1 VVVVKEVVVVVLSKM
16 NGVMRELQQQV
27 ARKTSVASPTV
38 VEDQLEPQLSNPTKE
53 RVKGPMGRR
62 LPSKKVQGTTNKAIN
77 EEEEK
82 EVTAALREFRT
93 AAKRVREARDLD
105 EAEEKKYG
113 AEEKKYEAEEK
124 KYGAEEKKYEAE
136 EKKDE
141 VSSCDMSRQGVVD
154 PADFD
159 RAWFFRV
166 PSFSCHTTTGKRPKS
181 ETIDTICENNNMST
195 NNNNNN
201 NNRDSVV
208 VPNSTNSEGELESKE
223 PEPGSREGSS
233 DVSEGSGKK
242 RRFWKSREFN
252 CNIL

>member
-1 VVVVKEVVVVVLSKM
+1 
-16 NGVMRELQQQV
+16 
-27 ARKTSVASPTV
+27 
-38 VEDQLEPQLSNPTKE
+38 
-53 RVKGPMGRR
+53 MGRR
-62 LPSKKVQGTTNKAIN
+62 LPTKKVQATTNKAIN

-82 EVTAALREFRT
+82 VTAALREFRT

-105 EAEEKKYG
+105 EV
-113 AEEKKYEAEEK
+113 
-124 KYGAEEKKYEAE
+124 E

-141 VSSCDMSRQGVVD
+141 VGSCDMSRQGVVD

-166 PSFSCHTTTGKRPKS
+166 PSFSCHTTAGKRPKS
-181 ETIDTICENNNMST
+181 ETIDIICENNNMST
-195 NNNNNN
+195 NNNNN

-233 DVSEGSGKK
+233 DASEGSGKK

>member
-1 VVVVKEVVVVVLSKM
+1 VLVVKEVVVVVLSKM
-16 NGVMRELQQQV
+16 NGVMKELQQQV
-27 ARKTSVASPTV
+27 ARKTSVGSPTA

-62 LPSKKVQGTTNKAIN
+62 LPSKKVQGTTKEAIN
-77 EEEEK
+77 EEEEM
-82 EVTAALREFRT
+82 TAALREFRT

-105 EAEEKKYG
+105 EAEQEKKYG
-113 AEEKKYEAEEK
+113 AEEKKY
-124 KYGAEEKKYEAE
+124 GAE

-166 PSFSCHTTTGKRPKS
+166 PSFSCHTTAGKRPKS
-181 ETIDTICENNNMST
+181 ETIDIICENNNMST
-195 NNNNNN
+195 NNNN

>member
-1 VVVVKEVVVVVLSKM
+1 
-16 NGVMRELQQQV
+16 
-27 ARKTSVASPTV
+27 
-38 VEDQLEPQLSNPTKE
+38 
-53 RVKGPMGRR
+53 MGRR
-62 LPSKKVQGTTNKAIN
+62 LPTKKVQGATNKAIN

-105 EAEEKKYG
+105 
-113 AEEKKYEAEEK
+113 EAEEK

-166 PSFSCHTTTGKRPKS
+166 PSFSCHTTAGKRPKS
-181 ETIDTICENNNMST
+181 ETIDIICENNNMST

-201 NNRDSVV
+201 
-208 VPNSTNSEGELESKE
+208 
-223 PEPGSREGSS
+223 
-233 DVSEGSGKK
+233 
-242 RRFWKSREFN
+242 
-252 CNIL
+252 

>member
-1 VVVVKEVVVVVLSKM
+1 MFYFTVLICFSA
-16 NGVMRELQQQV
+16 Q
-27 ARKTSVASPTV
+27 A

-53 RVKGPMGRR
+53 RVKGLMGRR

-77 EEEEK
+77 EEEEGEK

-105 EAEEKKYG
+105 EVEEEKKD
-113 AEEKKYEAEEK
+113 EAV
-124 KYGAEEKKYEAE
+124 

-166 PSFSCHTTTGKRPKS
+166 PSFSCHTTAGKRPKS

-195 NNNNNN
+195 NNNN

-233 DVSEGSGKK
+233 DASEGSGKK

>member
-1 VVVVKEVVVVVLSKM
+1 ME
-16 NGVMRELQQQV
+16 N
-27 ARKTSVASPTV
+27 
-38 VEDQLEPQLSNPTKE
+38 QLEPQLSNPTKE

-105 EAEEKKYG
+105 EV
-113 AEEKKYEAEEK
+113 
-124 KYGAEEKKYEAE
+124 E

-166 PSFSCHTTTGKRPKS
+166 PSFSCHTTAGKRPKS
-181 ETIDTICENNNMST
+181 ETIDIICENNNMST

-201 NNRDSVV
+201 NNNNRGSVV
-208 VPNSTNSEGELESKE
+208 VPNSTNSEGELECKE

>member
-1 VVVVKEVVVVVLSKM
+1 MFHFTVLICCSA
-16 NGVMRELQQQV
+16 Q
-27 ARKTSVASPTV
+27 A

-82 EVTAALREFRT
+82 VTAVLREFRT

-105 EAEEKKYG
+105 EAEQEKKD
-113 AEEKKYEAEEK
+113 EV
-124 KYGAEEKKYEAE
+124 E

-141 VSSCDMSRQGVVD
+141 VSSCDMSRQGIVD

-166 PSFSCHTTTGKRPKS
+166 PSFSCHTTAGKRPKS
-181 ETIDTICENNNMST
+181 EAIDTICENNNMST
-195 NNNNNN
+195 NNN

-208 VPNSTNSEGELESKE
+208 VPNSTNSEGEPESKE

-233 DVSEGSGKK
+233 DASEGSGKK

>member
-1 VVVVKEVVVVVLSKM
+1 MLLIYLNIYVIYVNICCSS
-16 NGVMRELQQQV
+16 Q
-27 ARKTSVASPTV
+27 A

-62 LPSKKVQGTTNKAIN
+62 LPTKKVQGTTKETIN

-93 AAKRVREARDLD
+93 AAKRVREARDFD
-105 EAEEKKYG
+105 
-113 AEEKKYEAEEK
+113 
-124 KYGAEEKKYEAE
+124 EAE

-166 PSFSCHTTTGKRPKS
+166 PSFSCHTTAGKRPKS
-181 ETIDTICENNNMST
+181 ETIDIICENNNMST
-195 NNNNNN
+195 NNNNN

>member
-1 VVVVKEVVVVVLSKM
+1 MPLEGSLFYFTVLIC
-16 NGVMRELQQQV
+16 
-27 ARKTSVASPTV
+27 SPAQA
-38 VEDQLEPQLSNPTKE
+38 VENQLEPQLSNPTKE

-62 LPSKKVQGTTNKAIN
+62 LPSKKVQVTTNKAIN

-82 EVTAALREFRT
+82 EQVTAALREFRT

-105 EAEEKKYG
+105 EV
-113 AEEKKYEAEEK
+113 
-124 KYGAEEKKYEAE
+124 EEKKYEAE

-154 PADFD
+154 SADFD

-181 ETIDTICENNNMST
+181 ETIDIICENNNMST
-195 NNNNNN
+195 NNNN

-208 VPNSTNSEGELESKE
+208 VPNSTNSEGELEGKE

-233 DVSEGSGKK
+233 DASEGSGKK

>member
-1 VVVVKEVVVVVLSKM
+1 VLVVKEVVVVVLSKM
-16 NGVMRELQQQV
+16 NGVMKELQQQV
-27 ARKTSVASPTV
+27 ARKTSVASPTA
-38 VEDQLEPQLSNPTKE
+38 VENQLEPQLSNPTKE
-53 RVKGPMGRR
+53 RVKGPIGRR

-77 EEEEK
+77 ENEEE

-105 EAEEKKYG
+105 EVEQEKKYG
-113 AEEKKYEAEEK
+113 
-124 KYGAEEKKYEAE
+124 AE

-166 PSFSCHTTTGKRPKS
+166 PSFSCHTTAGKRPKS
-181 ETIDTICENNNMST
+181 ETIDIICENNNMST
-195 NNNNNN
+195 NNNN

-208 VPNSTNSEGELESKE
+208 VPNSTNSEGELEGKE

>member
-1 VVVVKEVVVVVLSKM
+1 MFYFTVLICCSA
-16 NGVMRELQQQV
+16 Q
-27 ARKTSVASPTV
+27 AA
-38 VEDQLEPQLSNPTKE
+38 EDQLEPQLSNPTKE

-105 EAEEKKYG
+105 EAEE
-113 AEEKKYEAEEK
+113 
-124 KYGAEEKKYEAE
+124 

-141 VSSCDMSRQGVVD
+141 VSSCDMSHKLCDMSRQGVVD

-166 PSFSCHTTTGKRPKS
+166 PSFSCHTTAGKRPKS
-181 ETIDTICENNNMST
+181 ETIDIICENNNMSA
-195 NNNNNN
+195 NNNN

-208 VPNSTNSEGELESKE
+208 VPNSTNSEGELDHKE

-233 DVSEGSGKK
+233 DASEGSGKK

>member
-1 VVVVKEVVVVVLSKM
+1 
-16 NGVMRELQQQV
+16 
-27 ARKTSVASPTV
+27 
-38 VEDQLEPQLSNPTKE
+38 
-53 RVKGPMGRR
+53 MGRR
-62 LPSKKVQGTTNKAIN
+62 LPSKKVQGITKAIN
-77 EEEEK
+77 EEEK
-82 EVTAALREFRT
+82 VTAALREFRT

-105 EAEEKKYG
+105 EVEEKKD
-113 AEEKKYEAEEK
+113 
-124 KYGAEEKKYEAE
+124 EAE

-166 PSFSCHTTTGKRPKS
+166 PSFSCHTTAGKRPKS
-181 ETIDTICENNNMST
+181 ETIDIICENNNMST

-208 VPNSTNSEGELESKE
+208 VPNSTNSERELESKE

>member
-1 VVVVKEVVVVVLSKM
+1 M
-16 NGVMRELQQQV
+16 
-27 ARKTSVASPTV
+27 
-38 VEDQLEPQLSNPTKE
+38 EDQLEPQLSNPTKE
-53 RVKGPMGRR
+53 RVKGPTGRR
-62 LPSKKVQGTTNKAIN
+62 LPSKKVQGTTKEAIN

-82 EVTAALREFRT
+82 EVTAALKEFRT

-105 EAEEKKYG
+105 EQLQ
-113 AEEKKYEAEEK
+113 
-124 KYGAEEKKYEAE
+124 

-166 PSFSCHTTTGKRPKS
+166 PSFSCHTTAGKRPKS
-181 ETIDTICENNNMST
+181 ETIDIICENNNMST
-195 NNNNNN
+195 NNNN

-208 VPNSTNSEGELESKE
+208 VPNSTNSEGELEGKE